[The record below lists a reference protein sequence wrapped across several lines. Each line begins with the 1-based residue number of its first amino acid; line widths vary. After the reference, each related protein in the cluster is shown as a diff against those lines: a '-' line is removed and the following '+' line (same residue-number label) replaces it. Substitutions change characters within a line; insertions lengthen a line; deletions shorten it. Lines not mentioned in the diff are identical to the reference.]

1 MKSLNLLSESLV
13 KKITGEVVLPET
25 KFFINEMKTIGIE
38 KLPYGY
44 ASLRRFIDPET
55 MKFHYQ
61 KHYKGYVKKLNQAL
75 RKKDYGDVELE
86 KIVKQINRYNTTI
99 RNNAGGAFN
108 HAMFW
113 KMLSPTPQKPYGEV
127 LEKIKKDFG
136 SFREFKERFESIAKK
151 RFGSGW
157 IWLVI
162 SKSGRLKVVSTP
174 NQDNPLMDI
183 AEVKGFPLFGLDV
196 WEHAYYLKYQNR
208 RVDYIESFWKV
219 INWNYVNE
227 RFNNI

>member
-86 KIVKQINRYNTTI
+86 KIVKQINR
-99 RNNAGGAFN
+99 
-108 HAMFW
+108 
-113 KMLSPTPQKPYGEV
+113 
-127 LEKIKKDFG
+127 
-136 SFREFKERFESIAKK
+136 
-151 RFGSGW
+151 
-157 IWLVI
+157 
-162 SKSGRLKVVSTP
+162 
-174 NQDNPLMDI
+174 
-183 AEVKGFPLFGLDV
+183 
-196 WEHAYYLKYQNR
+196 
-208 RVDYIESFWKV
+208 
-219 INWNYVNE
+219 
-227 RFNNI
+227 